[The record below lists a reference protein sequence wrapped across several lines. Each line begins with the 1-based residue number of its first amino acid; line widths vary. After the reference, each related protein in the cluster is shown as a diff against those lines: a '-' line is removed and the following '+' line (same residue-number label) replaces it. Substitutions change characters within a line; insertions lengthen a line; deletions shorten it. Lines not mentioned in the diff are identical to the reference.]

1 MGSNGLSFPRGQR
14 GIHDHY
20 NYPFPYIY
28 GPPFLRPS
36 LGRFGGGIGEWYEE
50 VDDCLPD
57 YDHTPTRGSGS
68 RRQGPEVTRFRFPS
82 DHHDH
87 PRQFRMAAPAKNA
100 IPFGRAMIKLHK
112 VIGKAEDFYNQ
123 FLSNYD
129 SDIAAVK
136 PYAKSEVLNKLWI
149 MKVTGKADDCSYGDG
164 EENSEGE
171 GSLDRFNEWRKKV
184 TLTLKDA
191 VDCKISEGQEPRKST
206 SRVESMERL
215 RKKVATANEQL
226 KVLLHD
232 AKNGRESCRVL
243 LVELG
248 LLKTLVDP
256 EAESNQGLLKAGDDS
271 DEQDDSGN
279 GKCDDQDEFS
289 KQLQGYEGIL
299 CQCHNCG
306 NYSAQVIKRNPWFT
320 FCFVPVVP
328 LSVHGYEDVVCSIC
342 NFAQPLQ
349 NRQDVVAQRN
359 GGGGVPLQN
368 QPQPNGGAPPGWGGG
383 PPGDQVAPKPQ
394 QNMQYS

>member
-68 RRQGPEVTRFRFPS
+68 RRQGPEVTRFRYPS

-279 GKCDDQDEFS
+279 GKCDDQD
-289 KQLQGYEGIL
+289 
-299 CQCHNCG
+299 
-306 NYSAQVIKRNPWFT
+306 
-320 FCFVPVVP
+320 
-328 LSVHGYEDVVCSIC
+328 
-342 NFAQPLQ
+342 
-349 NRQDVVAQRN
+349 
-359 GGGGVPLQN
+359 GGGVPN
-368 QPQPNGGAPPGWGGG
+368 W
-383 PPGDQVAPKPQ
+383 
-394 QNMQYS
+394 